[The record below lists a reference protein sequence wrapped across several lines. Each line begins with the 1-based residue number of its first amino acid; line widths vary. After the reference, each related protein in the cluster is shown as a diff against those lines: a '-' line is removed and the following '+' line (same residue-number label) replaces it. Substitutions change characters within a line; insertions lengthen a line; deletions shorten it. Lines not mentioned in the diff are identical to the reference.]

1 MPDRPIRHHEVHGIH
16 RVILDDGANPLN
28 LPLMAAIRDVVAGLR
43 EHGAPPL
50 LLASSHPTVFC
61 PGWDLKRLAGADRG
75 RVRANLEVFNGLILD
90 VFSYP
95 GPTAAAITG
104 HAVGGGW
111 LLALACDLR
120 VMAVGR
126 PRLGFAELNLGVPVP
141 AGSVHMLRA
150 RCTPFAIAEA
160 LLRGE
165 GCTAERAH
173 ELGLVHWVEPVEQ
186 VVVAVDRELSRLASR
201 PARAYVTT
209 KEMLFGETWRAM
221 RVSSAAE
228 DERFLDCWFSA
239 EAQQRIAELATSLG
253 G

>member
-16 RVILDDGANPLN
+16 RIILDDGANPLN
-28 LPLMAAIRDVVAGLR
+28 LPLMAAVRDAVADLR
-43 EHGAPPL
+43 GRGAPPL

-61 PGWDLKRLAGADRG
+61 PGWDLKVLANADRG

-104 HAVGGGW
+104 HAVGGGC

-120 VMAVGR
+120 VMAIGR

-141 AGSVHMLRA
+141 AGSLQMVRA
-150 RCTPFAIAEA
+150 RCSPLAIAEA

-186 VVVAVDRELSRLASR
+186 VVVAVDRELARIASR
-201 PARAYVTT
+201 PARPWMAT
-209 KEMLFGETWRAM
+209 KEMLLGDTWRAM
-221 RVSSAAE
+221 RAGFAAE
-228 DERFLDCWFSA
+228 DELFLDCWFSA
-239 EAQQRIAELATSLG
+239 EAQPRIAARATRLSS
-253 G
+253 